1 MLITMV
7 PIAAELIM
15 VKSPMY
21 GNYDDNADLYKEVSK
36 KSEDRKKSKIA
47 ENKE

>member
-1 MLITMV
+1 MV

-21 GNYDDNADLYKEVSK
+21 GNYEDHSDLYKEVSK
-36 KSEDRKKSKIA
+36 KSEDRKKSKI
-47 ENKE
+47 EEKKE